1 MEPVSNVGRFT
12 RILLIIIGITLIVTG
27 AVLTTMQFTAIGEP
41 QTTATI
47 TGFRTKSE
55 QNVPDKTT
63 VTLVSY
69 VIGEKSYDNVELG
82 QYEEQWKPGDK
93 LNISYSP
100 NDPENIRTRTMT
112 FLGPIVILASLPFII
127 VGIYTL
133 MNYNRRAAKTPEE
146 IAEDEERTT
155 AGKLKYKVSSIV
167 ISLATGIPVALMG
180 LVMIYLEHNSV
191 LGMLILILGVVA
203 TLVGLRS
210 VVLFL
215 IIRYRHRK
223 ELNSMINNNNKKLL
237 SAPGEKSKE
246 TDRA

>member
-12 RILLIIIGITLIVTG
+12 RILLIIIGIVLIVTG

-47 TGFRTKSE
+47 TGFRTISE
-55 QNVPDKTT
+55 QNVPDKAT
-63 VTLVSY
+63 VTIVSY
-69 VIGEKSYDNVELG
+69 SIDGKKYDDVELG

-100 NDPENIRTRTMT
+100 DDPEKINTKTMV

-133 MNYNRRAAKTPEE
+133 MNFNRQAAKTPEE

-167 ISLATGIPVALMG
+167 ISLATGIPVTLMG
-180 LVMIYLEHNSV
+180 LVMIYLEHKSV
-191 LGMLILILGVVA
+191 LGMLTLILGVIS
-203 TLVGLRS
+203 TIVGLRS
-210 VVLFL
+210 IVLF
-215 IIRYRHRK
+215 IIIKYRHKK
-223 ELNSMINNNNKKLL
+223 ELNRMINNNNKKLL
-237 SAPGEKSKE
+237 SAPGKKE
-246 TDRA
+246 